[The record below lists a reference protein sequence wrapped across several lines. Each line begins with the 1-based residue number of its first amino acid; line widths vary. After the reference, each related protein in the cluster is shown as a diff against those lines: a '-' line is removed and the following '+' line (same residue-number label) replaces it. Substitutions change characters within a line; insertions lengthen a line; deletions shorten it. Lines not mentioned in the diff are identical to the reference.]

1 MSTISRTRVMAMA
14 TSVVVGVTA
23 AGVLVITGGSPRNVL
38 IDVIEMSDRQNLLS
52 ASAQFLTVLF
62 AVAWFVVAGLFVHAV
77 TGLLRLCGHLMRRI
91 GQRADASS
99 PHTWVGA
106 IVILV
111 VGVFSSLKL
120 LGERAGANHTPHP
133 PLSSHD
139 ESGTTSDS
147 PSSMLGTRHTLPALA
162 SVGLAVGLTTHVRR
176 SRAKLLADAPDDAT
190 LGRLSAPSLSMGVAL
205 FERAKLMPEPSSVV
219 DGQRQPEEQDLST
232 AMVVP
237 MGLDNDRLVSVTL
250 HAGETLSV
258 DAESDEA
265 LAVLRHV
272 LNTVVLAP
280 WLDQPTVILH
290 GFPTEHLLITGHV
303 EIANTHEDI
312 HRLVAKA
319 RHLSVAKRVVV
330 VARTYFPE
338 LDHIIDQGVLVISIC
353 AESRRPTTRV
363 VRRSDGWHISSTGER
378 FRPYGVSAVEL
389 GTLQTMT
396 EEMLTVETDARMPS
410 VSHIDWQMLLRVL
423 GPVEPI
429 NRDHSEVVFRK
440 AKSVELLCWLAFHR
454 DRPTIAGART
464 ALWEID
470 VRDATFHNV
479 LSELRRGLASAGIN
493 NAVGRKTKHRLYLD
507 EQIITDGDLL
517 RAVLHSS
524 ERRAATVAV
533 SELCGALGM
542 VRGLPFTAAN
552 YAWADAEGITSTL
565 YWLVTR
571 SIERVAALVET
582 DRDKSA
588 LFEAAAAG
596 LRMSPGDEAFTHLQ
610 SHALVRS

>member
-1 MSTISRTRVMAMA
+1 MSTAPSTRVMAVT
-14 TSVVVGVTA
+14 TSVIVGVST
-23 AGVLVITGGSPRNVL
+23 AGVLVTTGRSPRNVL
-38 IDVIEMSDRQNLLS
+38 SDVIEMSNRQSLLS
-52 ASAQFLTVLF
+52 ASAQISTVLY
-62 AVAWFVVAGLFVHAV
+62 AVAWFVVIGLFVHAV
-77 TGLLRLCGHLMRRI
+77 TGLLNLCGHPMRRI
-91 GQRADASS
+91 SQRPDASS

-106 IVILV
+106 IVIFV
-111 VGVFSSLKL
+111 VGVFSSLKF
-120 LGERAGANHTPHP
+120 LGERVGVNHASHP

-139 ESGTTSDS
+139 DSGTARNSQS
-147 PSSMLGTRHTLPALA
+147 LMLGTRHTLPALA
-162 SVGLAVGLTTHVRR
+162 SVGLAVGLTTNVQRG
-176 SRAKLLADAPDDAT
+176 RAKLLADAPNDAA
-190 LGRLSAPSLSMGVAL
+190 LGRLSAASLSTGIAL
-205 FERAKLMPEPSSVV
+205 FERAKLMPDSSAVV
-219 DGQRQPEEQDLST
+219 DGKSQLDEQDPST

-237 MGLDNDRLVSVTL
+237 LGLDNDRLVSVTL
-250 HAGETLSV
+250 RSGETLSV

-280 WLDQPTVILH
+280 WLDQPTVILC
-290 GFPTEHLLITGHV
+290 GFPTEHLLIAGHI
-303 EIANTHEDI
+303 EIAHTNEEI
-312 HRLVAKA
+312 YRLIAKA
-319 RHLSVAKRVVV
+319 RHLSAAKRVVV
-330 VARTYFPE
+330 VARTYVPE
-338 LDHIIDQGVLVISIC
+338 LDHIVDQGVLVISIC

-363 VRRSDGWHISSTGER
+363 VRKSDGWHISSTGER

-396 EEMLTVETDARMPS
+396 QEMLTVRTDARVPCM
-410 VSHIDWQMLLRVL
+410 SHIDWQMLVRVL

-429 NRDHSEVVFRK
+429 NRDHTEVVFRK

-479 LSELRRGLASAGIN
+479 LSELRRGLASAGVN

-533 SELCGALGM
+533 SELCGVLRM
-542 VRGLPFTAAN
+542 VRGLPFAAAN

-571 SIERVAALVET
+571 SIERVAALIET

-596 LRMSPGDEAFTHLQ
+596 LRMSPGDEAFTNLQ